1 MDSIYPSLYPLP
13 IQYYFNFLDICHLS
27 WSLAVVWPS
36 LAISQY
42 ATLPYW
48 PLLNGRPEGIIHQVG
63 NIKASLGK
71 TNINIIYVI
80 MIIYLEEELICSD
93 LKSHKSW
100 KWSPHY
106 FLVSKVRAEEE
117 KIKVYQICEFRNFT
131 FVSGMEYNFEWF
143 SLIYKISLST

>member
-48 PLLNGRPEGIIHQVG
+48 PLLNGRQEGIIHQVG
-63 NIKASLGK
+63 NIEVSLGK
-71 TNINIIYVI
+71 TNIDTIQ
-80 MIIYLEEELICSD
+80 LS
-93 LKSHKSW
+93 
-100 KWSPHY
+100 
-106 FLVSKVRAEEE
+106 
-117 KIKVYQICEFRNFT
+117 KVYQIYEFRNFT
-131 FVSGMEYNFEWF
+131 FALFPEMNITLSG
-143 SLIYKISLST
+143 LA